1 MKIEDACRE
10 IVSLTH
16 EVIRLDIKQRTSHLS
31 RSAAN
36 RVAMYVANY
45 GITHSR
51 WSMVFS
57 ALSFLEFRNEQ
68 VLIFANASA
77 FHCPHLTLDIIRSF
91 CDEFSIAHPELVLS
105 AQNCLRRA
113 NREGMM
119 DVHIGEAI
127 KCIECL
133 DCIVKASESSDAKT
147 LIENALWQI
156 TDGDKSRGL
165 LSTEVRSLTHALRQF
180 VPDADDWEVIKINAH
195 ALSGCVPNKK
205 Q

>member
-1 MKIEDACRE
+1 MRIEYVCEE

-16 EVIRLDIKQRTSHLS
+16 EVGKFDIKQKTGCLS
-31 RSAAN
+31 RNAAN

-45 GITHSR
+45 GITHSK
-51 WSMVFS
+51 WSLIFG

-77 FHCPHLTLDIIRSF
+77 FHCPHLTVGIIKSF

-105 AQNCLRRA
+105 AQSCLRRA

-119 DVHIGEAI
+119 QVHIEEAI
-127 KCIECL
+127 RCIECL
-133 DCIVKASESSDAKT
+133 DCNVKASEPSDART

-156 TDGDKSRGL
+156 TDGEKSGGL
-165 LSTEVRSLTHALRQF
+165 ISNEVRSLTHELRQF
-180 VPDADDWEVIKINAH
+180 VPDAEDWEVIKINAH
-195 ALSGCVPNKK
+195 ALSGCVSCRK
-205 Q
+205 